1 MSIGTLGVMERMSQ
15 KNNKD
20 LKVSPLSN
28 IMSARS
34 GKDGW
39 GSVTIAM
46 PNEIVVGL
54 LTNPN
59 RYLGG
64 LLICSKE
71 EFEKEK
77 TLAESEVSE
86 CIISKQNFQTAQE
99 ATCIA
104 PRIL

>member
-1 MSIGTLGVMERMSQ
+1 MSIGTLGIMERMSQ

-20 LKVSPLSN
+20 LKVAPLSN

-86 CIISKQNFQTAQE
+86 CSISKRNFQTVPD

-104 PRIL
+104 PRIM

>member
-1 MSIGTLGVMERMSQ
+1 MSIGTLGVRERMSQ

-34 GKDGW
+34 GKDGC

-46 PNEIVVGL
+46 PNEIVTGL
-54 LTNPN
+54 LTKPDS
-59 RYLGG
+59 YIGG

-86 CIISKQNFQTAQE
+86 
-99 ATCIA
+99 
-104 PRIL
+104 